1 MWDNAKI
8 KATTRCNAAHAGS
21 GEETTVCNYK
31 ILTKILA
38 NSLKHILPEAISG
51 EQNCSIPQRTIL
63 NDLFLARDLIKYT
76 KEKNNNFY
84 LLQIDQEKA
93 FNELDI
99 TFLFKTIEKLGIY
112 QKFVNF
118 IRILYKSNTSIIIS
132 NGYLSLQVTL
142 FRDLRKRMPSFPPFV
157 GHTRRSNNLKH

>member
-1 MWDNAKI
+1 M
-8 KATTRCNAAHAGS
+8 
-21 GEETTVCNYK
+21 
-31 ILTKILA
+31 
-38 NSLKHILPEAISG
+38 
-51 EQNCSIPQRTIL
+51 
-63 NDLFLARDLIKYT
+63 KYT

-99 TFLFKTIEKLGIY
+99 TFLFKTMEKLGIY

-142 FRDLRKRMPSFPPFV
+142 FRDLRQRMPTFPPFV
-157 GHTRRSNNLKH
+157 GHTRRSNNLKY